1 MAEAAAGDGGAPGR
15 AELMA
20 AVVEAF
26 SERLLAAG
34 SYERFAHSY
43 RRFYRALPHV
53 TRSIHQQFVE
63 QLRAA
68 VTEEIQEVKKEGNL
82 EQLLRA
88 LDRIEEEARGCQQ
101 PACARSLRRPS
112 GIPEADA
119 RSALVPFLLKQ
130 RGFLRRALS
139 DAQKENG
146 AAAAAVR
153 DGRERIEA
161 LRRSIAE
168 RAEAWKALSGEQ
180 QQLTAALQPRQ

>member
-101 PACARSLRRPS
+101 PAWRPS